1 MSEVQDLMGRGER
14 ERNDITPNPGSS
26 DLAFCSDNS
35 SEGNK
40 KVFLFFLIQGGVFPF
55 RVSVRQRQQRLNFQ
69 FTSIKAV
76 LVTLHF
82 ISYQVELFQPL
93 LQEHFQ

>member
-1 MSEVQDLMGRGER
+1 MGRGER

-40 KVFLFFLIQGGVFPF
+40 KVFFILFDPRRRFSI
-55 RVSVRQRQQRLNFQ
+55 SCQREAATAASEF
-69 FTSIKAV
+69 SIY
-76 LVTLHF
+76 
-82 ISYQVELFQPL
+82 IY
-93 LQEHFQ
+93 

>member
-1 MSEVQDLMGRGER
+1 MSEVQDLMGRGR
-14 ERNDITPNPGSS
+14 EKEMISHQT
-26 DLAFCSDNS
+26 LVAAILHFVQIIHQK
-35 SEGNK
+35 EIK
-40 KVFLFFLIQGGVFPF
+40 KVFSFFLIQGGVFPF

-93 LQEHFQ
+93 LQEHFL